1 MATIGILGS
10 VLCLI
15 TGWASAAD
23 SVPTL
28 QIHPVTLELE
38 VVSEGKTVALLPN
51 GTIGRLIE
59 LPNQSFKVS
68 YGKDLNQRWTAIV
81 YPNGKQPSIEFF
93 AFGEHVKLSGPGSVT
108 IIAPQPGSPTQFI
121 AGHIGSVSISGTA
134 LNPGDSWQLVP
145 SPSEAVASTTG
156 SKKPSRTATAST
168 PVPRKTPAL
177 STASIEPTPTQ
188 QTASAPY
195 TVPGSL
201 PENAD
206 TRDIVRRE
214 YKIVT
219 AVQRYHQRVARTVDA
234 NEKQSGLVLS
244 SKGRV
249 ETAPSANDT
258 LRPLRIGEVLP
269 PGSVVRTIGNGQ
281 AVIQAVPGALMTLD
295 AGTDIT
301 LDTMKLAMS
310 GDRVQNREVELSMQS
325 GLIVIDLDKKIDP
338 ATKSFRVTTPHGV
351 AVARGT
357 QWAVKVSP
365 NMTVIMKLVGNVLVI
380 VDTITRELGDRQK
393 IVLPAGA
400 VEEMTPEEV
409 AGILALLPGDT
420 FVGFPKPSDNDRELF
435 ELLEDVFR
443 NIRLRP
449 SDTTPV

>member
-1 MATIGILGS
+1 
-10 VLCLI
+10 
-15 TGWASAAD
+15 
-23 SVPTL
+23 
-28 QIHPVTLELE
+28 
-38 VVSEGKTVALLPN
+38 
-51 GTIGRLIE
+51 
-59 LPNQSFKVS
+59 
-68 YGKDLNQRWTAIV
+68 
-81 YPNGKQPSIEFF
+81 
-93 AFGEHVKLSGPGSVT
+93 
-108 IIAPQPGSPTQFI
+108 
-121 AGHIGSVSISGTA
+121 
-134 LNPGDSWQLVP
+134 
-145 SPSEAVASTTG
+145 
-156 SKKPSRTATAST
+156 
-168 PVPRKTPAL
+168 
-177 STASIEPTPTQ
+177 
-188 QTASAPY
+188 
-195 TVPGSL
+195 VPGSL

-206 TRDIVRRE
+206 TRAIIRRE

-310 GDRVQNREVELSMQS
+310 GDRVQSREVELSMQS

-338 ATKSFRVTTPHGV
+338 AAKSFRVTTPHGV

-393 IVLPAGA
+393 IILPAGA

>member
-15 TGWASAAD
+15 TGWSSAAD

-145 SPSEAVASTTG
+145 SPTEAVASTTG
-156 SKKPSRTATAST
+156 SKKPSRTATASAT
-168 PVPRKTPAL
+168 P
-177 STASIEPTPTQ
+177 
-188 QTASAPY
+188 

-206 TRDIVRRE
+206 TRAIIRRE

-310 GDRVQNREVELSMQS
+310 GDRVQSREVELSMQS

-338 ATKSFRVTTPHGV
+338 AAKSFRVTTPHGV

-420 FVGFPKPSDNDRELF
+420 FVGFPKPSDNDKELF